1 MATYFNEY
9 FGVSRDAVDDYG
21 AFNVSIIN
29 DLPLFIDPFLLFQST
44 KPEYKALH
52 ADILAYIIF
61 LREQVMAGRI
71 NKDLLSAWFCFSEV
85 RQNWLGFSLV
95 GNGGSGLGLG
105 FARSLSANL
114 ADLFANFG
122 QEHITESS
130 HVEKVC
136 LVQGGVGRDNV
147 SDFTTNLIKHFLCE
161 YTQTFARTHIAAEK
175 RKTFWVDKAVFNYK
189 TQSWQ
194 RRSYELPWLSRDNDF
209 VLLTPKDIL
218 TREENWINRT
228 DMIRDFE
235 SIPTAIPDN
244 ELRGQVFAYFQ
255 TELLRGVDKDKEP
268 TQADR
273 DEAAVKTLIKFPDLV
288 DYYIRYKEETGDKAV
303 DISSERVIETRLVF
317 EEQVRQLQRELA
329 NLTSFYNV
337 EGSTYEETHRRL
349 AYLKD
354 VIENKGGHRIFWHDG
369 KAIKRES
376 DLHVLTR
383 LVWFGSPSD
392 VGAEANDGRGPVD
405 YKISRGAFDKTLI
418 EMKLAKNSSLKRNLE
433 NQLAI
438 YQAASDAKEGI
449 KAIIYFTIEEKIRV
463 DAILKE
469 LNLTGHKDVVLIDAR
484 MDNKPSGSKA

>member
-52 ADILAYIIF
+52 AEILAYIIF
-61 LREQVMAGRI
+61 LREQVIAARI
-71 NKDLLSAWFCFSEV
+71 NKDLIAAWFCFSEV

-122 QEHITESS
+122 QEQITESS

-136 LVQGGVGRDNV
+136 LVQGGVGRDSI

-161 YTQTFARTHIAAEK
+161 YTQTFARTHIAPEK
-175 RKTFWVDKAVFNYK
+175 RKMVWVDKAVFDYQ

-194 RRSYELPWLSRDNDF
+194 RRCYELPWLSRDNDF

-273 DEAAVKTLIKFPDLV
+273 DERLSK
-288 DYYIRYKEETGDKAV
+288 R
-303 DISSERVIETRLVF
+303 SSSSQTWSTITFATRKRMATRLS
-317 EEQVRQLQRELA
+317 
-329 NLTSFYNV
+329 TSAPN
-337 EGSTYEETHRRL
+337 
-349 AYLKD
+349 A
-354 VIENKGGHRIFWHDG
+354 
-369 KAIKRES
+369 
-376 DLHVLTR
+376 
-383 LVWFGSPSD
+383 
-392 VGAEANDGRGPVD
+392 
-405 YKISRGAFDKTLI
+405 
-418 EMKLAKNSSLKRNLE
+418 SS
-433 NQLAI
+433 
-438 YQAASDAKEGI
+438 
-449 KAIIYFTIEEKIRV
+449 
-463 DAILKE
+463 
-469 LNLTGHKDVVLIDAR
+469 
-484 MDNKPSGSKA
+484 KPA